1 MDSISLH
8 ILSPDGTLV
17 QKMVSS
23 VALPG
28 VQGPFTVLK
37 GHAALMSILEAGNI
51 VFRSGGAAES
61 LAIKS
66 GFAKVADN
74 QVTVCAEL

>member
-8 ILSPDGTLV
+8 ILSPEGTLIR
-17 QKMVSS
+17 KKVSS
-23 VALPG
+23 VTLPG

-37 GHAALMSILEAGNI
+37 GHAALMSALEKGPISYVSEGKAH
-51 VFRSGGAAES
+51 SH
-61 LAIKS
+61 AIES

-74 QVTVCAEL
+74 QVIVCAEQ